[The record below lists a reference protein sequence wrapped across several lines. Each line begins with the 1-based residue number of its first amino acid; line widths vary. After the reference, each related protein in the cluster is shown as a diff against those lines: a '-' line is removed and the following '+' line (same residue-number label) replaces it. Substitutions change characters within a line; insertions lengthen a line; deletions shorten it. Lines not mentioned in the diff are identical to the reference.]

1 MKFLKNIT
9 NFLFK
14 VLCMFASPCPL
25 LPPLSMK
32 IYYATN
38 TLCFFRAASTTNIF
52 SGLLQGDELKKR
64 EGKKR
69 IART

>member
-14 VLCMFASPCPL
+14 VLCMFASCPL
-25 LPPLSMK
+25 PPFPSMK
-32 IYYATN
+32 IYYARN
-38 TLCFFRAASTTNIF
+38 ILCFFRAASTTNIF